1 MGSSDARRRP
11 AVWAALVAVYLIWG
25 STYLGIEVASRTF
38 PPLLMLSIRF
48 LIAGGLLYAW
58 TIRRGERDAD
68 RPGWRQWR
76 AAAIVAAGLLL
87 VGNGCVAIAVG
98 SVDTGVVA
106 LIVASMPLWLALL
119 DRVCNGV
126 RLAPVAIVG
135 LVVGF
140 GGVGLLVANGGA
152 ARDEL
157 GGALLVLLGSLT
169 WAAGSIYA
177 RGAPLP
183 SRPLV
188 GAAME
193 MLAGG
198 VLLGLAGL
206 AFGEAGDVHLSQ
218 ISGESLLAFAY
229 IVAIGSLVG
238 FSAYIWLLGQAP
250 LSLVGT
256 YAYVNPVV
264 AVLLGVVLLGEQVDW
279 RLFVAGGA
287 IVLAVGLIVS
297 ARPQP
302 VPVAPLLPSTGDPL
316 PAPAPAASLRR
327 GAA

>member
-1 MGSSDARRRP
+1 MGSTDARRRP

-38 PPLLMLSIRF
+38 PPLLMLSLRF

-76 AAAIVAAGLLL
+76 AAAIVGAGLLL
-87 VGNGCVAIAVG
+87 VGNGAVAIAVG

-140 GGVGLLVANGGA
+140 AGVALLVANGGA
-152 ARDEL
+152 GRDEL

-206 AFGEAGDVHLSQ
+206 AIGEGGDVHLSQ

-229 IVAIGSLVG
+229 IIGIGSLVG

-264 AVLLGVVLLGEQVDW
+264 AVLLGVVLLGEEVGW

-302 VPVAPLLPSTGDPL
+302 GPAAPLLPSTGDPL
-316 PAPAPAASLRR
+316 PAPAPAASIRR
-327 GAA
+327 GTA

>member
-1 MGSSDARRRP
+1 MGSTDARRRP
-11 AVWAALVAVYLIWG
+11 AVWAALAAVYLIWG

-38 PPLLMLSIRF
+38 PPLLMLSLRF

-58 TIRRGERDAD
+58 TIWRGERGED

-76 AAAIVAAGLLL
+76 AA
-87 VGNGCVAIAVG
+87 
-98 SVDTGVVA
+98 T
-106 LIVASMPLWLALL
+106 
-119 DRVCNGV
+119 
-126 RLAPVAIVG
+126 IVG

-140 GGVGLLVANGGA
+140 AGVALLVANDGA
-152 ARDEL
+152 GRNEV
-157 GGALLVLLGSLT
+157 GGALLVLFGSLA

-206 AFGEAGDVHLSQ
+206 AIGEGGDVHLSQ

-229 IVAIGSLVG
+229 IIGIGSLVG

-264 AVLLGVVLLGEQVDW
+264 AVLLGVVLLGEEVSW

-297 ARPQP
+297 ARPRP
-302 VPVAPLLPSTGDPL
+302 VPAAPLLPSTGDPL

>member
-1 MGSSDARRRP
+1 MGSIDPRRRP

-38 PPLLMLSIRF
+38 PPLLMLSARF
-48 LIAGGLLYAW
+48 LLAGGLLYAW
-58 TIRRGERDAD
+58 SIRRGERLAD

-76 AAAIVAAGLLL
+76 AAAIVGAGLL
-87 VGNGCVAIAVG
+87 VFGNGGVG
-98 SVDTGVVA
+98 LAEQSVDTGTVA

-119 DRVCNGV
+119 NRVFNGV
-126 RLAPVAIVG
+126 RLAPVAVVG

-140 GGVGLLVANGGA
+140 AGVALLVAKQGA
-152 ARDEL
+152 SRDEL
-157 GGALLVLLGSLT
+157 GGALVVLFGSLA

-193 MLAGG
+193 MLTGG
-198 VLLGLAGL
+198 VLLAFAGL
-206 AFGEAGDVHLSQ
+206 AIGEGSDMHVSQ
-218 ISGESLLAFAY
+218 ISGETLLAFAY
-229 IVAIGSLVG
+229 LVSIGSLVG
-238 FSAYIWLLGQAP
+238 FTAYIWLLGQAP

-264 AVLLGVVLLGEQVDW
+264 AVLLGVTLLGEPLGW

-287 IVLAVGLIVS
+287 IVVAVGLIVS
-297 ARPQP
+297 ARPRP
-302 VPVAPLLPSTGDPL
+302 APAAPLLPSTGDPL
-316 PAPAPAASLRR
+316 PAPASPPSLR
-327 GAA
+327 